1 MKTPSSY
8 AQVAGE
14 DGALPLPPKEEPEPP
29 KEEPK
34 APEHLPPKEEPEE
47 KFGKQGRGLGA
58 PRSCASPSPG
68 AVGLVSNRLPQP
80 LALGARLL
88 QPLTLRP
95 ADDDVSDE
103 LEQVRL
109 RRQHLLEELLLP
121 DLAQLHP
128 GLAHQR
134 GRRTVLSTSAEWKD
148 LR

>member
-1 MKTPSSY
+1 MVT
-8 AQVAGE
+8 VAGWR
-14 DGALPLPPKEEPEPP
+14 
-29 KEEPK
+29 
-34 APEHLPPKEEPEE
+34 APILR
-47 KFGKQGRGLGA
+47 Q
-58 PRSCASPSPG
+58 STT
-68 AVGLVSNRLPQP
+68 VVTDRLPRP

-88 QPLTLRP
+88 QPLALRP
-95 ADDDVSDE
+95 ADDVSDE

-121 DLAQLHP
+121 DLVQLHP